1 MAQTIEVE
9 QADTLARLAI
19 AHRQARKP
27 RGSLPDETLA
37 AISIILII
45 AIFRPDA
52 TWRAEISAT
61 HLNLSFRKRLLN
73 SSIDQVFHIFYVIS
87 RLVLDAHTLPT
98 R

>member
-9 QADTLARLAI
+9 QADALARLPI

-27 RGSLPDETLA
+27 RGYSLPDETLA
-37 AISIILII
+37 VISIILII

-73 SSIDQVFHIFYVIS
+73 SSIGQIFRI
-87 RLVLDAHTLPT
+87 L
-98 R
+98 